1 MLDNQK
7 RGALLPEMSD
17 DNDDELKRA
26 IAMSLSESNTTK
38 VEDAAAPVV
47 KSISGLAGF
56 DRAAMERDRLAR
68 LQVRQ
73 GTTGDDSQSGR
84 KRRRDISPPPI
95 SRPSKVARVTPPE
108 DIPSSSVPSRT
119 QSIHN
124 AGSTALQHPHGKL
137 FKTWAFKQARN
148 GNEIKIEEVFE
159 KNTLEMALLSS
170 FQYDLAWLFT
180 KFNTQKT
187 RFHFVVHE
195 NKMPQGMVKSGPTGA
210 KPAQT
215 EKRPSLVDELQSLGP
230 NVKAYAPTEG
240 RCMHSKLML
249 LVHRSKLRVV
259 VPSANLVPYD
269 WGEDGIMENTVWLID
284 LPRRDLVAD
293 IDDFQSTPFLD
304 ELKFFLG
311 KQRLPLSV
319 LTGLNKFDWSATK
332 PYAFVH
338 TVAGHSYRADMARTG
353 LTGLSSAVRQLGLTS
368 TKTEVDMCASSVGA
382 LSSAQVLNLHAAAQ
396 GDYHVQLPESGRAT
410 VLPQGSDKEPLSSKF
425 RLYFPTYD
433 YIAGSPG
440 GVGSGGT
447 IWFSKEYYN
456 RQEFPSYIFRE
467 FKSTRPHLLSHCKM
481 LFVRGISAPP
491 VIPTTFTSSAS
502 SFFDKDKEEGQKPKD
517 PGPPA
522 EQVAYIYA
530 GSANCSKS
538 AWGNVSI
545 DRAASSAYR
554 GEAKIFCENWECGV
568 LIPVLG
574 PGVKEKYNTAKYGA
588 GFRLTDNDQGDGN
601 KATGEQRAAGVPSSA
616 AGKIKSVGDDDETE
630 SEDEGTDAAVA
641 ATTATKIKLP
651 AWDVFKF
658 IIDGP
663 FQYPAEKFGS
673 KEPWYVKEH
682 HPAYKRGGGRPTSA
696 GEE

>member
-1 MLDNQK
+1 MS
-7 RGALLPEMSD
+7 ESD
-17 DNDDELKRA
+17 DDDLKRA
-26 IAMSLSESNTTK
+26 IAMSLAEGEGMNCQNSKDTP
-38 VEDAAAPVV
+38 AANFN
-47 KSISGLAGF
+47 KGLAGL
-56 DRAAMERDRLAR
+56 DRATMERER
-68 LQVRQ
+68 LQRLNARS
-73 GTTGDDSQSGR
+73 GNGNTTSHNEPGR
-84 KRRRDISPPPI
+84 KRQRSISPPPT
-95 SRPSKVARVTPPE
+95 SRPSKVARVVHTEGPT
-108 DIPSSSVPSRT
+108 SSSAPSRT
-119 QSIHN
+119 RSIQHG
-124 AGSTALQHPHGKL
+124 GSAALQHPNGKL
-137 FKTWAFKQARN
+137 FKTWAFKQARD

-210 KPAQT
+210 KAEQT

-249 LVHRSKLRVV
+249 LVHPTKLRVV

-284 LPRRDLVAD
+284 LPRRDVSAD
-293 IDDFQSTPFLD
+293 SSSFESTHFLD

-338 TVAGHSYRADMARTG
+338 TVAGHSYRSDMARTG

-396 GDYHVQLPESGRAT
+396 GDFHVQVPESGKAT
-410 VLPQGSDKEPLSSKF
+410 TLPQGSDRDPLSSKF

-433 YIAGSPG
+433 YVAGSPG

-447 IWFSKEYYN
+447 IWFSKEYYE

-491 VIPTTFTSSAS
+491 TTATTFTSSMS
-502 SFFDKDKEEGQKPKD
+502 TFFNKDKKEEQKPKE
-517 PGPPA
+517 PAAPA

-545 DRAASSAYR
+545 DRAASSAHR

-574 PGVKEKYNTAKYGA
+574 PGLKEKYNTAKYGA
-588 GFRLTDNDQGDGN
+588 GHRLLNDNQGDDN
-601 KATGEQRAAGVPSSA
+601 KATSEQQAAGVSSRA
-616 AGKIKSVGDDDETE
+616 AGKIKPVVDEDETE
-630 SEDEGTDAAVA
+630 SEDEGVDAPAA
-641 ATTATKIKLP
+641 ATTTKKIKLP
-651 AWDVFKF
+651 EWDVFRP

-663 FQYPAEKFGS
+663 FHYPAENFGT
-673 KEPWYVKEH
+673 KEPWYVKQH